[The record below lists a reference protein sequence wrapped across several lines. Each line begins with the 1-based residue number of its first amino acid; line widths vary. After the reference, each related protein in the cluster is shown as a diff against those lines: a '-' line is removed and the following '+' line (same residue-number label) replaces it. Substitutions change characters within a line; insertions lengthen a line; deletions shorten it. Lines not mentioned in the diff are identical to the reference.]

1 MLTMTE
7 QERLI
12 RILELLKE
20 EQSIHKGLDVSVRQR
35 DVQGRFLPNESA
47 SRNREES
54 PLRSIRLVRVKG
66 SYGTYLVKD
75 WESYIRAIGALCVTG
90 VIVLLAIFF
99 KDKKGPFSMPK

>member
-1 MLTMTE
+1 MQAMTE

-20 EQSIHKGLDVSVRQR
+20 DQSIHKGLDISDRQR

-47 SRNREES
+47 LRTREELS
-54 PLRSIRLVRVKG
+54 LRSIRLVRVKG

-90 VIVLLAIFF
+90 AIVLLTIFF
-99 KDKKGPFSMPK
+99 